1 MSSSVLLSTSKNSS
15 SGFCAFLTTA
25 AAAAV
30 ASDAAAEEEEKS
42 RLPSALDKD
51 SITTATTDGSEDW
64 DARKLGPTRGKV
76 SEIPAA
82 AAAAAMIHGRGG
94 FRCERVFA
102 WIWSGKFT
110 VGLGIFL
117 PRRLTVRA
125 HLSVYVLYS
134 SGPNFLK

>member
-1 MSSSVLLSTSKNSS
+1 MGGMDTVVRRGLVFLGAPLDLEELLH
-15 SGFCAFLTTA
+15 GFCAFLTTA

-51 SITTATTDGSEDW
+51 SITTATTDGSADW

-82 AAAAAMIHGRGG
+82 AAMIHGRGG
-94 FRCERVFA
+94 
-102 WIWSGKFT
+102 
-110 VGLGIFL
+110 
-117 PRRLTVRA
+117 
-125 HLSVYVLYS
+125 